1 MKITKEQKEAIEYL
15 EKYTKWETYGE
26 RNLEKDIITIINL
39 VKKLQKE
46 NEELEEINNELE
58 AEKNEAIRRYNF
70 ETISIKKVK
79 DKLKKL
85 EIENEKAKGRKDNLV
100 ERYTIEQKMNTLQEL
115 LKESEE

>member
-1 MKITKEQKEAIEYL
+1 MEISKEQKEAIEYL

-26 RNLEKDIITIINL
+26 RNLEKDIITVINL
-39 VKKLQKE
+39 VEKLQKE
-46 NEELEEINNELE
+46 NEELEEINNEFE

-85 EIENEKAKGRKDNLV
+85 EIEKEKAKGIKNNLV
-100 ERYTIEQKMNTLQEL
+100 ERYIIENKINIIQEI
-115 LKESEE
+115 LKESE